1 MSRLHL
7 FRTGHQFG
15 SLTGERQVILRYLR
29 DAEGV
34 LRSQGHEQAT
44 YVTTGRQAL
53 EQAGLDLSEAV
64 AELLRVD
71 EELLKTR
78 LTLQNKHNSYKNLL
92 QDHNAAT
99 NALSKVP
106 FWVRRIFGAHHV

>member
-71 EELLKTR
+71 KQLAEAKER
-78 LTLQNKHNSYKNLL
+78 FDRQNASYNDLW
-92 QDHNAAT
+92 QRSNEYAH
-99 NALSKVP
+99 ALSKVP
-106 FWVRRIFGAHHV
+106 YWVRRIFGAHHV

>member
-71 EELLKTR
+71 KKLAQTE
-78 LTLQNKHNSYKNLL
+78 
-92 QDHNAAT
+92 AALEAEVSAF
-99 NALSKVP
+99 NDLWQRHEAVAHALSKVP
-106 FWVRRIFGAHHV
+106 YWVRRIFGAHHV